1 MKKQW
6 IIIVLLGWIFGLNTD
21 STAQPALSDNAPQ
34 NVQTESVK
42 LPPHRLQMGYGLLM
56 YKEAYKIFTKAPIMN
71 LTLTYAYDIPW
82 RYERTNIF
90 VLAGSGYSTGRREKG
105 LYKSSN
111 GVVFERYF
119 YDQVHIYSG
128 LGVDVKLPYSLSL
141 SFSAALDASAYI
153 EVGSYPSYYNS
164 DATAVDGD
172 HVSRS
177 PWADMGIQCRT
188 ALFLS
193 YKIKR
198 ISVSV
203 GCQAYLG
210 PSALF
215 DDFKAGWRDANQPDF
230 LWATLGVG
238 YRF

>member
-6 IIIVLLGWIFGLNTD
+6 IIIVLLGWIFGLSTD
-21 STAQPALSDNAPQ
+21 LTAQPALSDDANKSAQ
-34 NVQTESVK
+34 MESVK
-42 LPPHRLQMGYGLLM
+42 QSPHSLQLGYSLLM
-56 YKEAYKIFTKAPIMN
+56 YQDVYKIFTKMPLTHLN
-71 LTLTYAYDIPW
+71 LTYKYDIPW
-82 RYERTNIF
+82 HYERTNLF

-128 LGVDVKLPYSLSL
+128 VGVDVKLPYSLNL

-164 DATAVDGD
+164 DSKEIDGD
-172 HVSRS
+172 YVSRA
-177 PWADMGIQCRT
+177 PWADLGIQCRT

-193 YKIKR
+193 YEIKH
-198 ISVSV
+198 ILISV

-215 DDFKAGWRDANQPDF
+215 DDFKASWRDANQPDF
-230 LWATLGVG
+230 LWGTLGVG